1 MTMFS
6 FDLGRRSRALLLLTL
21 AMVGWAGAACAAEAL
36 PNVEVREMVG
46 KENGRRY
53 QIYTALPTKPQPEEG
68 YAVVYVLDANIMFAT
83 MVDAVRA
90 SERRPT
96 GRGTIVI
103 GIGYPEDLKA
113 NVERTLDLT
122 PALSTTPKEGTGGA
136 ESFLRFIES
145 ELKPDVASR
154 FKIDTTRETL
164 FGHSYGGLFTLYALI
179 NSPGLV
185 DNFVAASPSIWYE
198 GRMMQKPNVRG
209 RLEPKIQ
216 TQQVTP
222 RVLITVGE
230 YEQMQDP
237 DFPAVQGQG
246 SNADILKERA
256 QVDNAREFAEYLS
269 KLKGIEARFV
279 MFPGEDHGTVIP
291 SAISRGI
298 RFALAPTVQAPE
310 PTDRVVNAGKPPGG
324 IKVPTAEEYL
334 KLSADQRYKL
344 RMRVRKLPEQQRTA
358 WNQQFQ
364 YSLNAGLTYLQHRKL
379 HEEREAMDARH
390 GTKPPPAG

>member
-21 AMVGWAGAACAAEAL
+21 AMVVWTGAARAAEAL
-36 PNVEVREMVG
+36 TNVAVREMVG

-53 QIYTALPTKPQPEEG
+53 QIYTAQPTKPQPAEG

-83 MVDAVRA
+83 MVDTVRA
-90 SERRPT
+90 QERRPT
-96 GRGTIVI
+96 GRGTVVI

-113 NVERTLDLT
+113 SVERAIDLT

-136 ESFLRFIES
+136 ESFLRFIEN

-179 NSPGLV
+179 NAPGLV

-198 GRMMQKPNVRG
+198 GRMMQKANVRG

-230 YEQMQDP
+230 YEQMADP
-237 DFPAVQGQG
+237 DFPSVQGQG
-246 SNADILKERA
+246 SNPDVLKERA

-269 KLKGIEARFV
+269 KIKGVEARFV
-279 MFPGEDHGTVIP
+279 MFPGEDHGTVI
-291 SAISRGI
+291 SGAISRAI

-310 PTDRVVNAGKPPGG
+310 PAAKVVSTGKPPGG
-324 IKVPTAEEYL
+324 IKVPTGEEYL
-334 KLSADQRYKL
+334 KLTADQRYKM
-344 RMRVRKLPEQQRTA
+344 RMRVRKLPEQQRVA

-379 HEEREAMDARH
+379 HEEREAMDKQH
-390 GTKPPPAG
+390 GTSPPPEG

>member
-1 MTMFS
+1 MTKMS
-6 FDLGRRSRALLLLTL
+6 FDWGKCSRALMILTVALL
-21 AMVGWAGAACAAEAL
+21 GWAGAARAAEAL

-68 YAVVYVLDANIMFAT
+68 YAAVYVLDANIMFAT
-83 MVDAVRA
+83 MVDTVRA

-96 GRGTIVI
+96 GRGTVVI
-103 GIGYPEDLKA
+103 GIGYPEELKA
-113 NVERTLDLT
+113 NTERQIDLT
-122 PALSTTPKEGTGGA
+122 PSVSTTPKPGTGGA
-136 ESFLRFIES
+136 EAFLRFIEN
-145 ELKPDVASR
+145 ELKPDVAAR
-154 FKIDTTRETL
+154 FKIDNTRETL

-185 DNFVAASPSIWYE
+185 DNFVAASPSIWFE
-198 GRMMQKPNVRG
+198 SRMMQKDNVRG
-209 RLEPKIQ
+209 RLEPKLQ

-230 YEQMQDP
+230 YEQAADP
-237 DFPAVQGQG
+237 DFPSVHGQG
-246 SNADILKERA
+246 SNADILKERQ
-256 QVDNAREFAEYLS
+256 QVDNAREFADYLS
-269 KLKGIEARFV
+269 KLKGIEAKFV

-291 SAISRGI
+291 AAISRGV

-310 PTDRVVNAGKPPGG
+310 LAAKVVSMGKPPGG

-334 KLSADQRYKL
+334 QLTAEQRYKL
-344 RMRVRKLPEQQRTA
+344 RMRIRKLPEQKRMA

-364 YSLNAGLTYLQHRKL
+364 YSLNSGLTYLQHRKL
-379 HEEREAMDARH
+379 HEERQEMDQKH
-390 GTKPPPAG
+390 GTKPPPEG